1 VSDTAASAAAPRR
14 RRGVW
19 SAVLAFVALGFGI
32 VSVAVFAGLPR
43 NSPPLARDAGLG
55 LFLAAML
62 VVPVCHVVGPRR
74 ALHLGVLRQHGA
86 LSVSGWIILPAAFFI
101 HGVVSR

>member
-1 VSDTAASAAAPRR
+1 
-14 RRGVW
+14 
-19 SAVLAFVALGFGI
+19 VLAFVALGFGI

-62 VVPVCHVVGPRR
+62 VVPVCHVVGLALGIAALVTGHDRR
-74 ALHLGVLRQHGA
+74 GLAIIGVVLNALFVFAAVLFI
-86 LSVSGWIILPAAFFI
+86 WAFFVNM
-101 HGVVSR
+101 GRFR